1 MIEIAASV
9 VEGQNA
15 PVVPLWPHGPLPPGR
30 YLCIEVA
37 DSGIGM
43 PPDVLDKIFDPFFS
57 TKFIGRGL
65 GLPAVLGIVR
75 GHKGAI
81 HVESVPGKGTTFRVF
96 FPVSPEPAAGASA
109 PPASAPAVRA
119 GAGLILLVDDEPGV
133 RETASKLLA
142 RLGFQVLCA
151 ADGQQAIA
159 LFRGQAPR
167 ISGVILDLTMPH
179 LDGVQTLAE
188 LRRIRS
194 DIPVIISSGYSEQD
208 VLQRF
213 AGMQLSGFIS
223 KPYTLDGLRDALARN
238 LPT

>member
-1 MIEIAASV
+1 M
-9 VEGQNA
+9 
-15 PVVPLWPHGPLPPGR
+15 PPGS

-81 HVESVPGKGTTFRVF
+81 QVDSVPGKGTTFRVF
-96 FPVSPEPAAGASA
+96 FPASPVRTSGASA
-109 PPASAPAVRA
+109 PAPAPAARTE
-119 GAGLILLVDDEPGV
+119 AGLILLVDDEPGV

-151 ADGQQAIA
+151 ADGGQAIA

-167 ISGVILDLTMPH
+167 ISGVILDLTMPN

-188 LRRIRS
+188 LRLIRA

-208 VLQRF
+208 VLHRF
-213 AGMQLSGFIS
+213 AGMQLSGFIP
-223 KPYTLDGLRDALARN
+223 KPYTLDGLRTALARS